1 MTQDRDRTVIILDT
15 SSMLGSITRNAANEP
30 TSLELFSNVVPLLEH
45 WQPRA
50 RIGATIDVDASR
62 KNPLPTLLRAHGV
75 LDFFDRDLL
84 LPSATLAAASVTA
97 DMRVL
102 ASGGRVERNAAMEAG
117 YRVVPHLA
125 LVDEALAGE
134 PLCYAQL
141 RVKRG
146 HGTIDDVVRS
156 LPIVPV
162 HRPTTERNTLYV
174 ITSARTLAL
183 LRQLGPDAMWVKEYQ
198 HPAGPSQ
205 GAPANT
211 DLFFVHE
218 CLDAS
223 AEAAAFRAAVK
234 KQVKIW
240 WRLDDGLVLALDS
253 TQAIDDF
260 HPPHGGCGRVRLF
273 VPTRA
278 VLREPEIRLP
288 EIRRAE
294 AARVAHAAAQPAA
307 LSAAAETVIAGLDA
321 KMIDDHWRCWVGKAP
336 LPAGGPPIVSRHVNH
351 PDNVRAVDALV
362 SMLARITGHPARKL
376 DIRSHSRWY
385 NVEGVLR
392 GASAKEFVAVSAHLD
407 SIALDSAKVAPG
419 GDDDASGTAAV
430 LAIATILRKL
440 ADTLG
445 KPKRD
450 VRFLFFNAE
459 ELYMIGSNDYAVA
472 LTRKTNASVPVALV
486 QLDMVGVP
494 SSLAPTRTWELH
506 PPGPDDYRTT
516 LSPSARNRSL
526 AIADLIERCGNADPK
541 AYAIDSPVKK
551 GATQDPLA
559 KRSDHSSFLLYGFPA
574 CAVTEDAFGVDA
586 NTDPAFAH
594 RYHRKADVHIDPEY
608 TATIARAVVGALAS
622 RKRRRRT
629 DHQLDHLAHRNHLTH
644 LTHRRRR
651 IVSHVEDHRGAD
663 SRFCRQPKRSF
674 TDPQEPRHRL
684 DRLWC
689 ELRGRRRPRI
699 HGAQRDRTR
708 AADRAHGSGHQRRQ
722 GSGRRPLQE
731 EGGSPTGAGRLR
743 GLGPCCGCLQRE
755 RHPHLRSVR
764 RQRCSRPGQPGD
776 DVHDPGQRL
785 RLRPRSTGSPVRATR
800 PGRAQRRDR
809 GRRRRRSRRR
819 GPERVRHGTRYAPQ
833 DRQLVGAHQEP
844 RQRLGDGPPGQE
856 QDHRPLSRPCF

>member
-1 MTQDRDRTVIILDT
+1 MTQDRDRPVIILDT

-30 TSLELFSNVVPLLEH
+30 TSLELFANVVALLEH

-50 RIGATIDVDASR
+50 RIGATIDVDASP
-62 KNPLPTLLRAHGV
+62 KNPLPSLLRANGV

-84 LPSATLAAASVTA
+84 LASAALPATRVTA
-97 DMRVL
+97 EMRVF
-102 ASGGRVERNAAMEAG
+102 ASGGRVERSAAMEAG
-117 YRVVPHLA
+117 YRVVPHLG
-125 LVDEALAGE
+125 LIDEALAGE

-156 LPIVPV
+156 LPIAPV
-162 HRPTTERNTLYV
+162 HRPATERNTLYV
-174 ITSARTLAL
+174 ITSARTLDR
-183 LRQLGPDAMWVKEYQ
+183 LRQLGSDAMWVKAYQ
-198 HPAGPSQ
+198 HPADTAQ
-205 GAPANT
+205 GAPADT

-223 AEAAAFRAAVK
+223 SEAAAFRAAVK
-234 KQVKIW
+234 KQVKIR
-240 WRLDDGLVLALDS
+240 WRQDDGMVLALDA

-294 AARVAHAAAQPAA
+294 AARVARPATQPAGLPAAAQ
-307 LSAAAETVIAGLDA
+307 TIIAGLDA

-336 LPAGGPPIVSRHVNH
+336 LPAGGSPIVSRHVNH

-362 SMLARITGHPARKL
+362 SMLARITGNPARKL

-385 NVEGVLR
+385 NVEATLR
-392 GASAKEFVAVSAHLD
+392 GTSAKEFVAVSAHLD

-419 GDDDASGTAAV
+419 GDDDASGMAAV

-440 ADTLG
+440 TDTFG

-459 ELYMIGSNDYAVA
+459 ELYMIGSNDYAVG
-472 LTRKTNASVPVALV
+472 LTRKTNASVPVALI

-526 AIADLIERCGNADPK
+526 AIADLIQRCGAADPK
-541 AYAIDSPVKK
+541 PYAIDSPVKK

-608 TATIARAVVGALAS
+608 TATIARAVAGALWLLANDGEGPRTSSPTSLTASTSRTSLTEEGESSVMSKTIVELIQDFADSQSVRSPILKNHDAGLTGYGVSSEAVAALGSMELSEIVPVLLTELTDLDINAARDLVDALS
-622 RKRRRRT
+622 RKKAEIQPAPAAFAALARAAGAYSSSGIHIFEVTVVNGGPVQVNQETTFTIRGNGYDFGPDLPEVRFVRPDQGELSDEIAATVDGVRADVDLSEYVTARVTLTKTGSWWVHIKNHDSDWAT
-629 DHQLDHLAHRNHLTH
+629 DHRDMNKI
-644 LTHRRRR
+644 
-651 IVSHVEDHRGAD
+651 IV
-663 SRFCRQPKRSF
+663 P
-674 TDPQEPRHRL
+674 
-684 DRLWC
+684 
-689 ELRGRRRPRI
+689 
-699 HGAQRDRTR
+699 
-708 AADRAHGSGHQRRQ
+708 
-722 GSGRRPLQE
+722 
-731 EGGSPTGAGRLR
+731 
-743 GLGPCCGCLQRE
+743 
-755 RHPHLRSVR
+755 
-764 RQRCSRPGQPGD
+764 
-776 DVHDPGQRL
+776 
-785 RLRPRSTGSPVRATR
+785 
-800 PGRAQRRDR
+800 
-809 GRRRRRSRRR
+809 
-819 GPERVRHGTRYAPQ
+819 
-833 DRQLVGAHQEP
+833 
-844 RQRLGDGPPGQE
+844 
-856 QDHRPLSRPCF
+856 